1 MAKYSA
7 QKNAWTPVAVADTT
21 AFTDNGYIAVQG
33 VASAQFKVT
42 EVYIGGQA
50 SSSAVTQLTVSR
62 DSTVGATALS
72 GVTLALIDGT
82 GLAPSTA
89 PNAFSAST
97 TKPQRSS
104 TLQLLNLT
112 LNAFGGIVRWVAAP
126 GYELNGFGAS
136 ASLGEMSLSSFNAG
150 SPGAVGAHILFE
162 MV

>member
-1 MAKYSA
+1 MARYSA

-21 AFTDNGYIAVQG
+21 NFTDSGYMAVQG
-33 VASAQFKVT
+33 VAAQAFRVY

-50 SSSAVTQLTVSR
+50 SSSAVTELTLSR
-62 DSTVGATALS
+62 DSTVGATSLT
-72 GVTLALIDGT
+72 GVTLALLDGT

-89 PNAFSAST
+89 PSAFSAST

-126 GYELNGFGAS
+126 GSELIGYGAT
-136 ASLGEMSLSSFNAG
+136 ASIGEMSLSSFNAG
-150 SPGAVGAHILFE
+150 SPGAVGAHILLE
-162 MV
+162 AA